1 MKMRTPLFLDL
12 GRAGRA
18 RHASRRFAADRRAT
32 MSVEFAMISV
42 PLLGLIAAIFEVGL
56 VYLKAQQL
64 QNVTQNASRSVLTHS
79 LGDMTYQN
87 FIDNYVCTWQ
97 SKGTVSPGTLDK
109 SFDCSKVLVDVSNPA
124 SWSGASLS
132 NGFFASPNA
141 PGATITM
148 PAAGSIA
155 VVRIV
160 YPMPMVTAILTG
172 GILKGMTLGNG
183 KTASGWLTSY
193 NGVWSHMLLGVS
205 AFRVEPTSS

>member
-1 MKMRTPLFLDL
+1 MSRRTPLFL
-12 GRAGRA
+12 GCAGGA
-18 RHASRRFAADRRAT
+18 RRASRRFAADRRAT

-42 PLLGLIAAIFEVGL
+42 PLIGLIAAIFEVGL

-64 QNVTQNASRSVLTHS
+64 QNVVQNASRSVLTS
-79 LGDMTYQN
+79 SIGNMTYQN
-87 FIDNYVCTWQ
+87 FIDNHVCTWQ
-97 SKGTVSPGTLDK
+97 SKGSVSPGTLDR
-109 SFDCSKVLVDVSNPA
+109 SFDCSKLLVDVSSPA

-132 NGFFASPNA
+132 NSFYLSPNA

-155 VVRIV
+155 VVRVV

-183 KTASGWLTSY
+183 KTTSGWLTSY
-193 NGVWSHMLLGVS
+193 NGVWSHMLLGVA
-205 AFRVEPTSS
+205 AFRVEPASS